1 MKKVME
7 QFEGENMDEG
17 KVLALIKSNEDGKK
31 VDGVFKFTK
40 GKDAA
45 AKDEAIMAKIQD
57 AGSPHA
63 FFSQAS
69 KMIDD

>member
-45 AKDEAIMAKIQD
+45 KDEAIMAKIQA
-57 AGSPHA
+57 AGGPHA
-63 FFSQAS
+63 FFNQAS